1 MSNYEL
7 GKVVGGLIVNVG
19 MLVLVIVAVVG
30 VIWWNKRC
38 AAKKPPTK
46 PDAGG

>member
-1 MSNYEL
+1 MNSDYEL

-19 MLVLVIVAVVG
+19 LVVLVVVAVFA
-30 VIWWNKRC
+30 VIWWNKRQ

-46 PDAGG
+46 PDA